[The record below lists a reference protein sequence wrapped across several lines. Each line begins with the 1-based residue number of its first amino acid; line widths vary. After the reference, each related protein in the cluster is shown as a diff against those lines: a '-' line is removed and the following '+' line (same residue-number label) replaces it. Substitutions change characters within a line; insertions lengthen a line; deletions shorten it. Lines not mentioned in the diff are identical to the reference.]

1 MSAPIRP
8 SAFGLRNSVMS
19 GPVNWLSQ
27 VAAVS
32 KFGLLSLPQR
42 RGSVGAAVFGIAG
55 VVAVLVGV
63 LSMGVGFQRAMTA
76 SGSPDAA
83 IVLRSGADS
92 EMVSGFLRESTR
104 IIADAPG
111 VVRSDDGPLASAE
124 LFVIIDLPKRSSGTD
139 ANVPMRG
146 VEHAALKVRDKLHLV
161 EGRMFEWGQNEVIV
175 GVGAAREFVGLELG
189 GKLRV
194 GRRDWPI
201 VGIFSANGGTADSEI
216 WTDAS
221 VLQAAYKRG
230 DTFQSVY
237 VKLVSPGAF
246 QEFKD
251 GLTTDPR
258 LNVKVLRQTDYY
270 AEQSTAVTKL
280 ITTLGYLIAAL
291 MAVGAVFGALNTM
304 YSSVSARTRE
314 IATLRALGF
323 GSGAVVVS
331 VMIESLALALFG
343 GVVGA
348 VLAYVTFNGLHTS
361 TMNWNSF
368 SQVTFAFAVTP
379 ELLGQGIV
387 WAVLIGLIGG
397 LFPALRGARLPIA
410 AALREL

>member
-1 MSAPIRP
+1 M
-8 SAFGLRNSVMS
+8 
-19 GPVNWLSQ
+19 LSI
-27 VAAVS
+27 
-32 KFGLLSLPQR
+32 PQR
-42 RGSVGAAVFGIAG
+42 RGSVAAAIFGIAG

-63 LSMGVGFQRAMTA
+63 LSMGVGFQQALTA

-83 IVLRSGADS
+83 IILRSGADS
-92 EMVSGFLRESTR
+92 EMVSGFQRESTR

-111 VVRSDDGPLASAE
+111 VARTAEGPLASAE
-124 LFVIIDLPKRSSGTD
+124 LFVIINLPKRSTSTD

-146 VEHAALKVRDKLHLV
+146 VERPAFKVRDQLKLV
-161 EGRMFEWGQNEVIV
+161 AGRMFEWGRNEVIV
-175 GVGAAREFVGLELG
+175 GVGATSEFAGLELG

-194 GRRDWPI
+194 GRREWPI
-201 VGIFSANGGTADSEI
+201 VGIFSAGGGTAESEI

-221 VLQAAYKRG
+221 VLQAAYQRG

-237 VKLVSPGAF
+237 VKLVSPSAF

-258 LNVKVLRQTDYY
+258 LNVKVLRQAEYY
-270 AEQSTAVTKL
+270 AQQSTAVTKL

-291 MAVGAVFGALNTM
+291 MAIGAVFGALNTM

-331 VMIESLALALFG
+331 VMIESLVLAAVG
-343 GVVGA
+343 GAVGA
-348 VLAYVTFNGLHTS
+348 VLAYVTFNGLHTA

-379 ELLGQGIV
+379 ELLAQGIV

>member
-1 MSAPIRP
+1 M
-8 SAFGLRNSVMS
+8 
-19 GPVNWLSQ
+19 LSI
-27 VAAVS
+27 
-32 KFGLLSLPQR
+32 PQR
-42 RGSVGAAVFGIAG
+42 RGSVAAPIYGIAG

-63 LSMGVGFQRAMTA
+63 LSMGVGFQQALTA

-83 IVLRSGADS
+83 IILRSGADS
-92 EMVSGFLRESTR
+92 EMVSGFQRESTR

-111 VVRSDDGPLASAE
+111 VARTAEGPLASAE
-124 LFVIIDLPKRSSGTD
+124 LFVIINLPKRSTSTD

-146 VEHAALKVRDKLHLV
+146 VERPAFKVRDQLKLV
-161 EGRMFEWGQNEVIV
+161 AGRMFEWGRNEVIV
-175 GVGAAREFVGLELG
+175 GVGATSEFAGLELG

-194 GRRDWPI
+194 GRREWPI
-201 VGIFSANGGTADSEI
+201 VGIFSAGGGTAESEI

-221 VLQAAYKRG
+221 VLQAAYQRG

-237 VKLVSPGAF
+237 VKLVLPSAF
-246 QEFKD
+246 QEFED

-258 LNVKVLRQTDYY
+258 LNVKVLRQAEYY
-270 AEQSTAVTKL
+270 AQQSTAVTKL

-291 MAVGAVFGALNTM
+291 MAIGAVFGALNTM

-331 VMIESLALALFG
+331 VMIESLVLAAVG
-343 GVVGA
+343 GAVGA
-348 VLAYVTFNGLHTS
+348 VLAYVTFNGLHTA

-379 ELLGQGIV
+379 ELLAQGIV